1 LRLGRKIH
9 IFQPACAKPGTL
21 AASAKPFLVTLSM
34 TFKASLGLTAII
46 VTAVV
51 TILFA
56 ILIGGQY
63 AIIKDAGRA
72 LPIYT
77 TTACVL
83 IYLIAYAFRPVS
95 YIVTQNE
102 IVVKRPL
109 LNVHINRTD
118 IASAEI
124 IDRGKLRISI
134 RTMGTPG
141 IFGFSG
147 TFYNL
152 TYGRMTWYVTRRD
165 RPVLIRT
172 KNNKKIV
179 LTPNEPEKF
188 IKQFNN

>member
-1 LRLGRKIH
+1 
-9 IFQPACAKPGTL
+9 L
-21 AASAKPFLVTLSM
+21 AASAKLFLVTLRM

-46 VTAVV
+46 VTTVV

-95 YIVTQNE
+95 YVVTQNE
-102 IVVKRPL
+102 ILVKRPL
-109 LNVHINRTD
+109 FDVHINTTD

-124 IDRGKLRISI
+124 IDRRKLHISI
-134 RTMGTPG
+134 RTMGIPG

-172 KNNKKIV
+172 KNDKKIV

-188 IKQFNN
+188 IQQLNN